1 MKRLAKWVGIL
12 VSVLFLSG
20 SAWGYDALDHIKVA
34 PNGKGDLMW
43 FKYYVAAPNGWETK
57 ISVTNTAAVSVV
69 AKVVIRSYKNSTELL
84 DFMIYLSPYDVW
96 TAKIYWDG
104 SATKIY
110 SEDSSCRNQNGNW
123 ASAAEPLD
131 YALKTIGTSNM
142 PFCAD
147 DSTTMGYIYVV
158 QSAWSNA
165 PLDAVKGSPNFAA
178 AGVSKADIKKWFENK
193 AGGPFVTWP
202 VNATF
207 LNTGTWN
214 NSLAGY
220 QLFFNRLLGMWSS
233 AVQATVLRDYKSTKY
248 LDLAATD
255 RLGSLVSNNSLG
267 EIEAAIAKT
276 EIDLPYVSASDKA
289 TVHIFS
295 AVTKYTTGSDC
306 TVSKF
311 TYEGPWYDIY
321 THADGRVIVSGVE
334 IWDVDEHKTTSEH
347 FSPSPTSG
355 WRNEVEI
362 FAVPH
367 DWPEGHV
374 RYPFSGVPV
383 VAADGVLA
391 DNGTSLVTY
400 AGIPILSTVV
410 FFGDYDSYSIEG
422 AWSNAAVTVG
432 GIALP
437 FYQYADGITAVIP

>member
-1 MKRLAKWVGIL
+1 
-12 VSVLFLSG
+12 VLFLSG
-20 SAWGYDALDHIKVA
+20 SAWGYDAFDHIKTA

-123 ASAAEPLD
+123 ASPTDPLD
-131 YALKTIGTSNM
+131 YALKTIGTNLM
-142 PFCAD
+142 AFCPD

-158 QSAWSNA
+158 QTAWSNA
-165 PLDAVKGSPNFAA
+165 PAVTATGQPNFGA
-178 AGVSKADIKKWFENK
+178 AGVSKADIKKWYEMK
-193 AGGPFVTWP
+193 ASGPFTVWP
-202 VNATF
+202 MNSAF
-207 LNTGTWN
+207 GNTGSWN

-220 QLFFNRLLGMWSS
+220 ELFFNRLLGMWSS
-233 AVQATVLRDYKSTKY
+233 AVQAVVLRDYKSTIY
-248 LDLAATD
+248 LDLAQTN
-255 RLGSLVSNNSLG
+255 RIGINTSNNSLG
-267 EIEAAIAKT
+267 EIEAAFSKN
-276 EIDLPYVSASDKA
+276 EIDLPFVTASDKA

-295 AVTKYTTGSDC
+295 ATTKYTTGQDC
-306 TVSKF
+306 TKVSTF
-311 TYEGPWYDIY
+311 GYDGPWYDKY
-321 THADGRVIVSGVE
+321 TASDGRVIVSGVE

-374 RYPFSGVPV
+374 RYPFSGVGI
-383 VAADGVLA
+383 VAGD
-391 DNGTSLVTY
+391 LVYSKSGAALTY
-400 AGIPILSTVV
+400 MGIPIHATTI
-410 FFGDYDSYSIEG
+410 FFGDYDSYAIDG
-422 AWSNAAVTVG
+422 AWSNAPVTVG
-432 GIALP
+432 GVHLP
-437 FYQYADGITAVIP
+437 FYQYADGITALIP